1 MPRKFEIEQ
10 ERDELRAK
18 LQEAHA
24 ILGEAL
30 GFEDDDELDDDELDD
45 DEFEKHDEDE

>member
-1 MPRKFEIEQ
+1 MPRKFEVEQ

-24 ILGEAL
+24 ILVEAL
-30 GFEDDDELDDDELDD
+30 GFDESDEAGDDEADE
-45 DEFEKHDEDE
+45 EDEYGEEVD

>member
-1 MPRKFEIEQ
+1 MPRKFEVEQ

-30 GFEDDDELDDDELDD
+30 GFEDDDEPNDDELENEDD
-45 DEFEKHDEDE
+45 DQDE